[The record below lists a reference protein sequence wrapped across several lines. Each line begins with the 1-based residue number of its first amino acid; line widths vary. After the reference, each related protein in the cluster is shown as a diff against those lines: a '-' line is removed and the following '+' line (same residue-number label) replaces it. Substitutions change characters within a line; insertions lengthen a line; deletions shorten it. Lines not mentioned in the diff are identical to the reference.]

1 MYDDGKK
8 SFLGNI
14 LYSILWLGGLALLI
28 FIVYKIGFGS
38 VAGTFAEGEAPGEND
53 SEQIVIAEAEDSS
66 AGAPSQEEAG
76 MEEIEASDEEPEA
89 EEPPAEE
96 PSVPE
101 DEDAAVINAVIANM
115 STEAKV
121 AQLFFIT
128 PEQLT
133 GVDKATVFG
142 DMSAASFAERPV
154 GGLIYSKGNL
164 ESPDQTKEMLAKAD
178 ECSRQLTSLPLFIGI
193 DEEGGSVLK
202 LASNPAFNLE
212 QTPSMK
218 ELSGESVEDAV
229 YHAADQIG
237 QYLKEYGFNVDLA
250 PVADLVADP
259 ENSAIGDRSFGDDA
273 ELTAKLCA
281 DYSGG
286 LHNNNILS
294 CYKHFPGHGST
305 MTEDSHDGP
314 ASSART
320 LEELRSADLVPFID
334 GSSGKTDFIMTGHIS
349 FKDIPESEGLPA
361 SLSYFFNTELLR
373 HEIGYEGIIITD
385 ALNMKAITSAV
396 NSADASVKAFQAGC
410 DMLLTPEDFET
421 AYQALL
427 QKINSGDI
435 SEDRLNESVY
445 RIIKAKLKLLSEPSA
460 P

>member
-66 AGAPSQEEAG
+66 AEAPSQEETE
-76 MEEIEASDEEPEA
+76 MEEIEATDEEPEA

-154 GGLIYSKGNL
+154 GGLIYSKGNRL
-164 ESPDQTKEMLAKAD
+164 MLSTSACQSCLLMLNIFFIASRGTHITFSFFITDLFQLD
-178 ECSRQLTSLPLFIGI
+178 EPNLAPLF
-193 DEEGGSVLK
+193 
-202 LASNPAFNLE
+202 
-212 QTPSMK
+212 
-218 ELSGESVEDAV
+218 
-229 YHAADQIG
+229 
-237 QYLKEYGFNVDLA
+237 
-250 PVADLVADP
+250 
-259 ENSAIGDRSFGDDA
+259 
-273 ELTAKLCA
+273 
-281 DYSGG
+281 
-286 LHNNNILS
+286 
-294 CYKHFPGHGST
+294 
-305 MTEDSHDGP
+305 
-314 ASSART
+314 
-320 LEELRSADLVPFID
+320 
-334 GSSGKTDFIMTGHIS
+334 
-349 FKDIPESEGLPA
+349 
-361 SLSYFFNTELLR
+361 
-373 HEIGYEGIIITD
+373 
-385 ALNMKAITSAV
+385 
-396 NSADASVKAFQAGC
+396 
-410 DMLLTPEDFET
+410 
-421 AYQALL
+421 
-427 QKINSGDI
+427 
-435 SEDRLNESVY
+435 
-445 RIIKAKLKLLSEPSA
+445 
-460 P
+460 